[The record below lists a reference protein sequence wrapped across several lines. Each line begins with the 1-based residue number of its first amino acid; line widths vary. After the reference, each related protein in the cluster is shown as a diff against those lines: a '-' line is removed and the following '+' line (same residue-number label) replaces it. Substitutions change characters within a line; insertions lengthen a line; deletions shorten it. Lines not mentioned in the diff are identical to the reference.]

1 MKNLPMLVAAR
12 SDAISG
18 APMSPGHGTVPPP
31 GALRTVGAELRKR
44 TVPAGNR

>member
-1 MKNLPMLVAAR
+1 MKNLPMPVTAR

-18 APMSPGHGTVPPP
+18 APMSPGHGTVPPR
-31 GALRTVGAELRKR
+31 ALRTVGAELRKR